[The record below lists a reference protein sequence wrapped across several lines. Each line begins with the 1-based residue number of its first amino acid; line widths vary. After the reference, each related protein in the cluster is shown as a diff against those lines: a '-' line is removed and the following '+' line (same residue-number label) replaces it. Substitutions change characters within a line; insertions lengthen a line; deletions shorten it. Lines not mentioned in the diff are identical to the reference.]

1 MMGSSRESRRRLRH
15 FGAIGALVVLALMIS
30 GCMSLS
36 TNVAWLGDIV
46 GFDSHLGTPYSGV
59 RVDLHFLFCGG
70 RWIREDPKS
79 LIILPVAIFPLLDL
93 PFSAVMDTILLPA
106 DFFVEAK
113 APPLVPGRASCR
125 VGM

>member
-1 MMGSSRESRRRLRH
+1 MAKLAGKSRSWLRRFR
-15 FGAIGALVVLALMIS
+15 AIGAVIALALVTS

-36 TNVAWLGDIV
+36 TNISWLGDIV
-46 GFDSHLGTPYSGV
+46 GLSSHLGTPYSGA
-59 RVDLHFLFCGG
+59 RIDIHFLICGG

-79 LIILPVAIFPLLDL
+79 LILLPLAIFPLIDL
-93 PFSAVMDTILLPA
+93 PLSAAIDTILLPV
-106 DFFVEAK
+106 DVLLEPK